1 MLLGALPCRALQ
13 PKEKCAACSLRESL
27 RRAAVLQETC
37 VHPSQLLLGTVAADA
52 GLGWAEVM
60 FTGWGGMRGSVSLI
74 MIADF
79 IANRW
84 DVAVRAG
91 GWE

>member
-1 MLLGALPCRALQ
+1 MHRAY
-13 PKEKCAACSLRESL
+13 
-27 RRAAVLQETC
+27 
-37 VHPSQLLLGTVAADA
+37 VHPLNPPICGAVAAAA

-84 DVAVRAG
+84 AG
-91 GWE
+91 RGGC